1 MLSGKVTIRTG
12 SDFEPLP
19 ADKYTVQIADVSNL
33 MSFNQW
39 QGKEVEVLKYTFIV
53 LDNKLVAEKIGGNDM
68 SRGRYLWH
76 KMSPSLSSKSWLL
89 KLARAVYGRELTK
102 TELEEFDPEAII
114 GKQVD
119 VMVDQSPSK
128 DGTAIFN
135 NILSYSKNTKP
146 LTPVEQKAGKG
157 VVEKTTEPAREAFV
171 DPLPGGDDPFA
182 SEAKTD
188 TAQKQKELDE
198 ILAEDDEEEEDE
210 EALEAKLKAMK
221 AKKAG
226 AKKNKEAKFPL
237 N

>member
-1 MLSGKVTIRTG
+1 MLDKKVVIRTG

-19 ADKYTVQIADVSNL
+19 ADRYTVQIADVVNQ

-102 TELEEFDPEAII
+102 QELEEFDPEAII

-146 LTPVEQKAGKG
+146 LSPVEQKAGKG
-157 VVEKTTEPAREAFV
+157 VTEKATEPATEKAEKFV

-188 TAQKQKELDE
+188 TADE
-198 ILAEDDEEEEDE
+198 QLNKILAEDDEEETE

-221 AKKAG
+221 AK
-226 AKKNKEAKFPL
+226 AKTKKTLPL

>member
-1 MLSGKVTIRTG
+1 MLTGKVIIRTG

-19 ADKYTVQIADVSNL
+19 ADKYTVQIADVANL

-39 QGKEVEVLKYTFIV
+39 QGKEMEVLKYTFIV
-53 LDNKLVAEKIGGNDM
+53 LDDKLVAEKLGGNDM

-102 TELEEFDPEAII
+102 KELEEFDPEAII

-146 LTPVEQKAGKG
+146 LAPVEQKAGKG
-157 VVEKTTEPAREAFV
+157 VIEKTTEPAREKFV
-171 DPLPGGDDPFA
+171 DPLPGGDDPFS

-188 TAQKQKELDE
+188 TAQEKLDA
-198 ILAEDDEEEEDE
+198 ILAEDEEDSEEE
-210 EALEAKLKAMK
+210 LEAKLKAMK
-221 AKKAG
+221 AKKAKT
-226 AKKNKEAKFPL
+226 KKTLPL

>member
-19 ADKYTVQIADVSNL
+19 ADKYTVQITDVVNL

-102 TELEEFDPEAII
+102 QELEEFDPEAII

-135 NILSYSKNTKP
+135 NILSYSKNVKP
-146 LTPVEQKAGKG
+146 LSPVEQKAGKA
-157 VVEKTTEPAREAFV
+157 VVEKSTEPATEKFV

-188 TAQKQKELDE
+188 TAQEELDK
-198 ILAEDDEEEEDE
+198 ILAGDDAEEEETE
-210 EALEAKLKAMK
+210 EQLEAKLEKMKA
-221 AKKAG
+221 AKKAKT
-226 AKKNKEAKFPL
+226 KKML